1 METHIVLLFSHFFQH
16 NIPNTKAEIP
26 CDRDDETSK
35 IAFEEAKTILNFRP
49 DRLGHA
55 LLLPPPL
62 QTILSEKKIPI
73 ESCPTSNVMTL
84 ELAKHYSG
92 SLLEGLKKHPQL
104 KNWLEQK
111 HPISIGTDDPGV
123 FHTTATK
130 ELLLLQ
136 KAFGLHKSDL
146 QRISLE
152 SIDQAFC
159 SNITKTI
166 ILERMKR
173 II

>member
-1 METHIVLLFSHFFQH
+1 LYLSLVAEVPCDE
-16 NIPNTKAEIP
+16 NDAATKA
-26 CDRDDETSK
+26 
-35 IAFEEAKTILNFRP
+35 AFEETESILNFGP

-55 LLLPPPL
+55 LLLPPTL
-62 QTILSEKKIPI
+62 QKKLSDLKIAV

-92 SLLEGLKKHPQL
+92 SLLEGLKTHPQL
-104 KNWLEQK
+104 ATWLDTK

-136 KAFGLHKSDL
+136 KAFGLKKDDL
-146 QRISLE
+146 KRVALDSMH
-152 SIDQAFC
+152 QAFC
-159 SNITKTI
+159 DDATKRAV
-166 ILERMKR
+166 LERMEARMLELSK
-173 II
+173 

>member
-1 METHIVLLFSHFFQH
+1 MLTLFPLVPVFLV
-16 NIPNTKAEIP
+16 NATAEIP
-26 CDRDDETSK
+26 CDGDDETSQ
-35 IAFEEAKTILNFRP
+35 IAFEEAKSILNFIP

-62 QTILSEKKIPI
+62 QQLLSEKNIPI

-104 KNWLEQK
+104 ENWLDKK

-136 KAFGLHKSDL
+136 RAFNLKKGDL
-146 QRISLE
+146 QRISVE
-152 SIDQAFC
+152 SMHQAFC
-159 SNITKTI
+159 SVDTKLVI
-166 ILERMKR
+166 VGRMKDCMQNCK
-173 II
+173 

>member
-1 METHIVLLFSHFFQH
+1 V
-16 NIPNTKAEIP
+16 P
-26 CDRDDETSK
+26 CDGDDQATK
-35 IAFEEAKTILNFRP
+35 TAFEEAQSILNFGP

-62 QTILSEKKIPI
+62 HKKLSDLKIAV

-84 ELAKHYSG
+84 ELAKHSSG

-104 KNWLEQK
+104 EYWLRTK

-136 KAFGLHKSDL
+136 KAFGLEKSEL
-146 QRISLE
+146 KRIVLDSM
-152 SIDQAFC
+152 DQAFC
-159 SNITKTI
+159 DDVTKHI
-166 ILERMKR
+166 VIKRMKGR
-173 II
+173 LSSLPK